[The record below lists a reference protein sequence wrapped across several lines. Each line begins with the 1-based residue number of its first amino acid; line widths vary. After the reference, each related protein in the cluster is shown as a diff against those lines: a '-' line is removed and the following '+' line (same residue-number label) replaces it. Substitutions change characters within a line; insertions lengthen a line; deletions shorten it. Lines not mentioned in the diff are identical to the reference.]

1 MFWSNWS
8 VMEIASSGASA
19 WILISGLCVAVSEK
33 IVFGTDSSVG
43 KTGLSSPETACL
55 FPEL

>member
-1 MFWSNWS
+1 M
-8 VMEIASSGASA
+8 MEITSSGASA
-19 WILISGLCVAVSEK
+19 WILITGLCVAVSEK

-43 KTGLSSPETACL
+43 KTALGSPETACL